1 MTFVSREDPG
11 VDALVTDRYLDAL
24 LAARDRGALDAPS
37 EAELDPYVRT
47 AARRLAADLTRVHPS
62 FRFEERLAARLAD
75 LAGRTAIA
83 RAAGEPVGVTTGP
96 ILARDGGPASGRLDR
111 LDLTLIARDAA
122 GGSQRRPLLIGGT
135 LASAAISI
143 AGAAIVAWRLSR
155 PTGDPITR
163 AVRAAHERADGVRL
177 A

>member
-1 MTFVSREDPG
+1 MTFASREGPD

-24 LAARDRGALDAPS
+24 LAAHDRGGFDAPS
-37 EAELDPYVRT
+37 QAELDPFVRS
-47 AARRLAADLTRVHPS
+47 AALRLSADLTRVHPS

-75 LAGRTAIA
+75 LASRTVIA
-83 RAAGEPVGVTTGP
+83 RAAGESVGVAAGP
-96 ILARDGGPASGRLDR
+96 IVAHDGAPALGRLDQF
-111 LDLTLIARDAA
+111 DLLGMARDAA
-122 GGSQRRPLLIGGT
+122 AGGQGRRPLIIGGT

-155 PTGDPITR
+155 NGDPLAR
-163 AVRAAHERADGVRL
+163 VARAAHDRADGVRL